1 VGGTEADNQAIVSFM
16 RHKQSQGN
24 HLITSAI
31 EHHAVLETCKNLG
44 QQGFDLSILP
54 VTAEGVVEPKP
65 LGFFNK
71 HFSYQ

>member
-1 VGGTEADNQAIVSFM
+1 M